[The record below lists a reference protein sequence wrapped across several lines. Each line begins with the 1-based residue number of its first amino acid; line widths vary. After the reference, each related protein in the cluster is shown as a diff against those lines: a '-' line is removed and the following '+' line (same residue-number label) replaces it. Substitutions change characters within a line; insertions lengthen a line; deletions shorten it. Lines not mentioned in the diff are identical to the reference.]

1 MKINDEK
8 IEKDAYQFIQIP
20 ISTLPSGTNLSID
33 VHVFSALEDGPT
45 VLFAGGLHGDEIN
58 GVEIVR
64 QAIEKQYFSNLKKG
78 RIIAIP
84 LINSL
89 GFINYARETSG
100 KDINRSFPG
109 SKYGSLASLIA
120 YKITNEILPCID
132 FGIDFHTGGASIYNY
147 PQIRVS
153 IEDERALELA
163 NKTGVP
169 FVIKKSTIAKSH
181 RKQALLKGKSLL
193 VFEGGES
200 LRLDDFSIE
209 KGLKAIKNLL
219 TAQEILADKNKVEN
233 SVVFNGSKWTRSP
246 SSGVFRSFK
255 KAGDDVSKGLI
266 LGEVNQI
273 NSSKKKIIKS
283 KFEGKLI
290 GHRNNPVVVK
300 GDALFHVAIK

>member
-1 MKINDEK
+1 M
-8 IEKDAYQFIQIP
+8 
-20 ISTLPSGTNLSID
+20 
-33 VHVFSALEDGPT
+33 
-45 VLFAGGLHGDEIN
+45 
-58 GVEIVR
+58 
-64 QAIEKQYFSNLKKG
+64 
-78 RIIAIP
+78 
-84 LINSL
+84 
-89 GFINYARETSG
+89 
-100 KDINRSFPG
+100 
-109 SKYGSLASLIA
+109 
-120 YKITNEILPCID
+120 
-132 FGIDFHTGGASIYNY
+132 
-147 PQIRVS
+147 
-153 IEDERALELA
+153 
-163 NKTGVP
+163 
-169 FVIKKSTIAKSH
+169 
-181 RKQALLKGKSLL
+181 